1 MACVQRDPLAREVAS
16 HVSEFWHAAKF
27 RLREYRSVVAD
38 QIGSDHAGGAYSDA
52 ALEHSFQAYLDVAA
66 GFHCEVID
74 LLHHR
79 LGAACV
85 DRVEMSVPENGLG
98 DLGDLVLLSIGPI
111 VGCENEF
118 ELVFLTI
125 SHQPVFEEELAG
137 CSRSCDE
144 G

>member
-52 ALEHSFQAYLDVAA
+52 ALEHPFQAYLDVAA

-79 LGAACV
+79 LGSTSV
-85 DRVEMSVPENGLG
+85 DRVEVSRSKKGLG
-98 DLGDLVLLSIGPI
+98 HSGNLVLLPVRPV
-111 VGCENEF
+111 VGCENQLEMM
-118 ELVFLTI
+118 LLTVRD
-125 SHQPVFEEELAG
+125 QPVFEEELAG
-137 CSRSCDE
+137 GPRSCDE
-144 G
+144 